1 MVHRC
6 ASGAAR
12 SRGRTRSAG
21 PFDVS
26 STKAASMLGPAAQEA
41 ARQHIDGGNS
51 DEDGGGT

>member
-12 SRGRTRSAG
+12 SRGKTRSAG

-41 ARQHIDGGNS
+41 AGQNIDSGNS